1 MAHEKLK
8 EALHYV
14 IARCDDPARL
24 GAIRLNKIMWFA
36 DRYAYRVNGASITAD
51 AYVKRRLGPCP
62 KNVVAAINELATEQ
76 KIAVREMPVPG
87 GHVMRHFFGTKEA
100 EVEALSEQDRKILDA
115 FTGVICD
122 NFSANEISDATHD
135 HVWEAADLGEEIPLF
150 TTFAK
155 KGEITADVR
164 LWATEAAMQVAAAN

>member
-36 DRYAYRVNGASITAD
+36 DRYAYRVNGATITAD
-51 AYVKRRLGPCP
+51 SYVKRRLGPVP
-62 KNVVAAINELATEQ
+62 KNVLAAIDELASEQ
-76 KIAVREMPVPG
+76 KIAVREAPVPG
-87 GHVMRHFFGTKEA
+87 GYVMRHFFGIKEVD
-100 EVEALSEQDRKILDA
+100 VEALSEQDRKILDA

-135 HVWEAADLGEEIPLF
+135 HVWEIAELGEEIPLF

-155 KGEITADVR
+155 RGEITAEVR
-164 LWATEAAMQVAAAN
+164 QWATEAVLQIAA